1 MLVGVWIALAGALT
15 ALLVIGLMHRGE
27 DVAIIGDGSG
37 TTSGLVGRVAE
48 FPPYTPV
55 DITGRRVDGSGELA
69 LSSFR
74 GRPVL
79 VNYWGAWCAPCRQE
93 APALARFAR
102 AHPSFAI
109 LGINNDA
116 TTAAARSFERAH
128 GFTWPSIVDPGNV
141 AGVIR
146 TTLGQP
152 VTVLIDASGQVTRR
166 VIGPVTDSTLSTL
179 TAGSQ

>member
-1 MLVGVWIALAGALT
+1 MLIGVWLALAGALG
-15 ALLVIGLMHRGE
+15 ALLLVGLRHQGDE
-27 DVAIIGDGSG
+27 AAIIGGGNRSS
-37 TTSGLVGRVAE
+37 TSLVGRVAE
-48 FPPYTPV
+48 FAGYTPT
-55 DITGRRVDGSGELA
+55 DITGRRVDGKGQLS

-116 TTAAARSFERAH
+116 SVAAARAFERAH

-141 AGVIR
+141 RGVIR
-146 TTLGQP
+146 TSLGQP
-152 VTVLIDASGQVTRR
+152 VTVLVDANGQVTRR
-166 VIGPVTDSTLSTL
+166 VIGPLTDPTLRTL
-179 TAGSQ
+179 TAGAS

>member
-15 ALLVIGLMHRGE
+15 VLLVVGLTHRGDE
-27 DVAIIGDGSG
+27 AAIIGPGSG
-37 TTSGLVGRVAE
+37 TTTGLVGRVAE

-55 DITGRRVDGSGELA
+55 DLRGRRVDGAGELA

-116 TTAAARSFERAH
+116 TVDAARSFERSN

-141 AGVIR
+141 DGVIR

-166 VIGPVTDSTLSTL
+166 VIGPLTDSSLSTL
-179 TAGSQ
+179 TAGSR

>member
-1 MLVGVWIALAGALT
+1 VLVGVWIALAGAVT
-15 ALLVIGLMHRGE
+15 ALLVVGLTHRG
-27 DVAIIGDGSG
+27 DDAAIIGKPSG
-37 TTSGLVGRVAE
+37 TTSLVGRVAQ
-48 FPPYTPV
+48 FAPYTPT
-55 DITGRRVDGSGELA
+55 DISGRRVDGGGELA

-93 APALARFAR
+93 APSLARFAR

-116 TTAAARSFERAH
+116 TVSAARSFERAH
-128 GFTWPSIVDPGNV
+128 GFTWPSIIDPGNV
-141 AGVIR
+141 DGVIR

-166 VIGPVTDSTLSTL
+166 VIGPLTDGTLATL
-179 TAGSQ
+179 TAGSL